1 MALKTIAL
9 KTIAFK
15 TGAFDASAINS
26 PLQIATTY
34 GGVLV
39 HAIAVAC
46 IFLYTNSLGSPND
59 NPPTQLI
66 PE

>member
-1 MALKTIAL
+1 MAL

-34 GGVLV
+34 GGVFV
-39 HAIAVAC
+39 HAIAIAC
-46 IFLYTNSLGSPND
+46 IFLCTNSLGSPND
-59 NPPTQLI
+59 NPPTQPNL
-66 PE
+66 E